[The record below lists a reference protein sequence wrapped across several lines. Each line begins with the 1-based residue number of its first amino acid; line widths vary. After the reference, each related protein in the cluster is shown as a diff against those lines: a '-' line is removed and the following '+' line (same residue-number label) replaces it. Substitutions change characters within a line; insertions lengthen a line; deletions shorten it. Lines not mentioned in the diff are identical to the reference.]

1 MAYDTAY
8 HGAAYPAYHPPVTVN
23 NYGSGC
29 YNCGGWS
36 TAGAAAT
43 GVAVGVVAGAAV
55 ASANNTATAQNAYN
69 AGYVA
74 GATTA
79 PPPPAP
85 VHTSFE
91 MGAIYAALPAGCI
104 KPKVQSGTYYMCGN
118 TWFQP
123 SYGANGVY
131 YRVVPAP

>member
-1 MAYDTAY
+1 MNT
-8 HGAAYPAYHPPVTVN
+8 
-23 NYGSGC
+23 YGSSC

-36 TAGAAAT
+36 TAGAAAA

-55 ASANNTATAQNAYN
+55 VWAHNTAVAANAYN

-79 PPPPAP
+79 PPQSAT
-85 VHTSFE
+85 VNTSFAP
-91 MGAIYAALPAGCI
+91 GAIYAVLPTGCI
-104 KPKVQSGTYYMCGN
+104 SPSVHGGTYYLCGN

-123 SYGANGVY
+123 AYGANGVF
-131 YRVVPAP
+131 YRVVAAP